1 MCQKSCLFNSFNPPN
16 IDFFRAY
23 STVSKEESTLLE
35 DFTESSAKDFSILV
49 LLSGCILSFVFQLLS
64 YNFL

>member
-1 MCQKSCLFNSFNPPN
+1 VESAFSFKPPN

-35 DFTESSAKDFSILV
+35 DFTESSAKDFSIV
-49 LLSGCILSFVFQLLS
+49 LLTFIEAENGLLLLQV
-64 YNFL
+64 N